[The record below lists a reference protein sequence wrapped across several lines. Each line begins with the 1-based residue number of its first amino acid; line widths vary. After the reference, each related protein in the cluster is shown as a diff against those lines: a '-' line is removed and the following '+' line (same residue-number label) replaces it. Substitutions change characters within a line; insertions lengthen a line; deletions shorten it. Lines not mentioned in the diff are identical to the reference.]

1 MYLALALAFALL
13 VAVFAVQNV
22 EVVNVRFFS
31 YQFETPLV
39 LIILGSAA
47 GGAVIVG
54 VLGLVKQIGMSFR
67 LWEGQS
73 RLKRLEGEIKT
84 LKDKEEKL
92 TGELAQARE
101 RIEALEAEN
110 QNLEQALAR
119 LGEERETILEGADE
133 AARS

>member
-22 EVVNVRFFS
+22 DVVNVRFFS

-84 LKDKEEKL
+84 LKDREEKL

-110 QNLEQALAR
+110 QNLEQALAK
-119 LGEERETILEGADE
+119 LGEERDAILKGVDE